1 MVGSHFCGIPE
12 NRDFNTTNTKL
23 TNTHTRKYISFD
35 NPKRMI
41 FWATQ

>member
-12 NRDFNTTNTKL
+12 NRDFNTNTKL
-23 TNTHTRKYISFD
+23 TNTIANISFV